1 MAAARSSRYTP
12 PMIVICSLA
21 DLPDAIADEAPHG
34 VVTLL
39 GPEMM
44 IPALEGFED
53 RHLRL
58 EMNDIADAAPG
69 QILPDVA
76 HIEELLTFVDR
87 WPHADA
93 PLIVHCWAGIS
104 RSTAAALITQ
114 AHLHPDADE
123 AELAAALREAAPHA
137 RPNRKLIALADMA
150 LDRRGRLVEAAELVY
165 RDEPV
170 FEGMRTYYPLHG
182 KSRDNA

>member
-1 MAAARSSRYTP
+1 
-12 PMIVICSLA
+12 MIIICSLS
-21 DLPDAIADEAPHG
+21 DLPDAIEDEKPHA

-39 GPEMM
+39 GPELM
-44 IPALEGFED
+44 IPELKGFEG

-58 EMNDIADAAPG
+58 EMNDIAEHAPG
-69 QILPDVA
+69 QILPHDTHVDR
-76 HIEELLTFVDR
+76 LLAFVDA
-87 WPHADA
+87 WPRDGA

-114 AHLHPDADE
+114 AHLHPRADE
-123 AELAAALREAAPHA
+123 AELAIALREAAPHA
-137 RPNRKLIALADMA
+137 RPNRRLIQLADDI

-170 FEGMRTYYPLHG
+170 FEGARTYYPLHG
-182 KSRDNA
+182 KTREA